1 MKFVGTVGLRQTC
14 TVTGVM
20 LGLAVFAAAPAAAQA
35 ATALKMP
42 LSGPSACGGFPKA
55 DNGPY
60 DYRHVRDR
68 RLQIVEQ
75 FHFTPNVESLVS
87 GNSTTYVGGELGFT
101 LRAFPN
107 HHRALIAMVR
117 LGDKLKTPQPQG
129 STYSVECWLD
139 RARRF
144 ASDDSLVRLIF
155 AGWLGRQ
162 DRLEEALAEMKVAEG
177 LAVGSPMSIY
187 NVGMVYVDLKQYPQA
202 LAQAHQAYALGVLQS
217 KLRDRLKAAGHWRE
231 AEPAAATSHAS
242 PQPAASAASAP

>member
-1 MKFVGTVGLRQTC
+1 MKFVGTFGLRQTC
-14 TVTGVM
+14 AVTGVM
-20 LGLAVFAAAPAAAQA
+20 LGLAVFAAAPDAAQA
-35 ATALKMP
+35 ATALKVP

-60 DYRHVRDR
+60 DYRYVRDR

-117 LGDKLKTPQPQG
+117 LGDKLKTPQPLG
-129 STYSVECWLD
+129 SSYSVECWLD

-144 ASDDSLVRLIF
+144 APDDSLVRLIF
-155 AGWLGRQ
+155 AGWLGRK

-177 LAVGSPMSIY
+177 LAAGSPMSIY
-187 NVGMVYVDLKQYPQA
+187 NIGMVYLDLKQYPQA
-202 LAQAHQAYALGVLQS
+202 LAHARQAYQMGVVQTR
-217 KLRDRLKAAGHWRE
+217 LRDGLKAAGQWRE
-231 AEPAAATSHAS
+231 AEPAVGAS
-242 PQPAASAASAP
+242 VEPPASAASAASAP